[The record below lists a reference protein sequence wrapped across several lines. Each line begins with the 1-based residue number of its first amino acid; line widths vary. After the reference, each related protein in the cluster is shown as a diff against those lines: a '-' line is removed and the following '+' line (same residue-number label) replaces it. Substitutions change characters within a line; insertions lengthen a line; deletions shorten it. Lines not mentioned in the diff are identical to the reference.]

1 MRVSQWAGLTKGQ
14 AELDFVD
21 VDTRRDTRLFVDPY
35 AIEIKDDAWS
45 RECARHIRSFFE
57 TLLRELRAE
66 NDGRVEH
73 LASHLHEP
81 QETFLGLS
89 KGRPQ
94 GRGVGAEQAARIV
107 SALRRSRAFETGLL
121 TDLGEAELF
130 VEGIGPDK
138 ISDLTTNVLRGPL
151 LSYTAEQ
158 AGLWGM
164 PLTRT
169 ANVGSVW
176 DPDAEDWRKDYR
188 DVLLIEGRSVIL
200 VPKYSVRLRMSL
212 DSQEFYNHHMINF
225 LQNEYLQA
233 DRGLVRVLKSG
244 ERRVYKTD
252 VKAVHPFSKSGLAEF
267 AQQHPQILEHY
278 KRIRGALGALE
289 PEEMDGTFDERAYAG
304 QLIVEL
310 SAIPPGN
317 DAASDYHRF
326 CLGALTFLFYP
337 QLIRPVKEREVDQ
350 GRKRIDIAFTNAA
363 QTGFF
368 DTALRSNQ
376 MRAVEIPFECKN
388 YSRDIANPELDQIE
402 GRLTHVRGFL
412 GFVCSR
418 AFADKPRFIERC
430 KDAAAHRSHYV
441 MPLDDEDITAM
452 LRSVQE
458 GRRQG
463 IDAILRQ
470 RHAEIVA

>member
-1 MRVSQWAGLTKGQ
+1 MA
-14 AELDFVD
+14 
-21 VDTRRDTRLFVDPY
+21 
-35 AIEIKDDAWS
+35 
-45 RECARHIRSFFE
+45 
-57 TLLRELRAE
+57 
-66 NDGRVEH
+66 
-73 LASHLHEP
+73 
-81 QETFLGLS
+81 
-89 KGRPQ
+89 
-94 GRGVGAEQAARIV
+94 
-107 SALRRSRAFETGLL
+107 
-121 TDLGEAELF
+121 
-130 VEGIGPDK
+130 
-138 ISDLTTNVLRGPL
+138 
-151 LSYTAEQ
+151 
-158 AGLWGM
+158 
-164 PLTRT
+164 
-169 ANVGSVW
+169 
-176 DPDAEDWRKDYR
+176 
-188 DVLLIEGRSVIL
+188 
-200 VPKYSVRLRMSL
+200 L